1 MFGLGGFDQTSFG
14 GAGDEPAADEEQRTE
29 GEKTAVVEPCVVRA
43 FADVVDR
50 EDLVI
55 HDSFNDVGQAPA
67 DQQPPK
73 KALPLI
79 AHRQSVVRLQRTHTP
94 MATAIQVAAWKRPS
108 HSVFVS
114 SPETVVL
121 G

>member
-1 MFGLGGFDQTSFG
+1 MFGLGGFDQTSFC
-14 GAGDEPAADEEQRTE
+14 GAGKEPAADEEQRTE
-29 GEKTAVVEPCVVRA
+29 CEETAVVEPCVVRA
-43 FADVVDR
+43 FADMVDR

-55 HDSFNDVGQAPA
+55 HDPFNDVEP
-67 DQQPPK
+67 QPTSSHPK